1 MADWAPRS
9 AYESV
14 GGYVWLPRLL
24 DKVRQMLA
32 DTSGEYF
39 ALEASPLDQAAL
51 RLWRVKGRQI
61 REWVGEGLSDEAIA
75 QRIAE
80 TGGAN
85 PKLVSQA
92 FLLMWAP
99 FLLVLEADEGRLTG
113 PAGALKGGVPLLL
126 GLRKMMVALGLTK
139 AA

>member
-1 MADWAPRS
+1 MADWTPRS
-9 AYESV
+9 PYESV

-24 DKVRQMLA
+24 DKVRQA
-32 DTSGEYF
+32 QSGEPGEYF
-39 ALEASPLDQAAL
+39 VLEASPLDQVAL
-51 RLWRVKGRQI
+51 RLWGVRGRQI
-61 REWVGEGLSDEAIA
+61 REWVQEGLSDEAIA
-75 QRIAE
+75 QRVAE
-80 TGGAN
+80 TGGSN

-99 FLLVLEADEGRLTG
+99 FILVLEADEGRLTG
-113 PAGALKGGVPLLL
+113 PAGAMKGGVPLLL